1 MKFTKL
7 QWWLPKLLCLIAA
20 FAFWVYV
27 INEQNP
33 IVEETFQVP
42 IEVHNLD
49 RSLVATNL
57 PKTVKVKVKLNRKE
71 MINLRS
77 DKIKAY
83 IDLQGFSNGVYQH
96 IPVHA
101 SVPGSDPAVS
111 ISPEYIDVEIDTYAV
126 KTLPIT
132 VEFFGK
138 SPQNFGVKLDKVT
151 PEYITVA
158 GSSTSVA
165 KADRAVV
172 SVKIDGKKKDFSEY
186 DSINVLDQSGSTVTG
201 IDIMPTQVKVNVKVM
216 EAAKTEM
223 LNVKPQVI
231 GTPMKGYHV
240 GRISID
246 TPVVS
251 VRGPYSLFDEKS
263 SLSTESVDVSGAT
276 EDVTRTVSIETPDDT
291 TVSPSTVNVTVEIKK
306 E

>member
-33 IVEETFQVP
+33 IIEETFQVP
-42 IEVHNLD
+42 VEVHNLD

-57 PKTVKVKVKLNRKE
+57 PKTVKVKVRLNRKE
-71 MINLRS
+71 MISLRT

-83 IDLQGFSNGVYQH
+83 VDLQGLSDGIHKH
-96 IPVHA
+96 IPIHA

-111 ISPEYIDVEIDTYAV
+111 ISPDYIDIDIDTYAV
-126 KTLPIT
+126 KTLPVT

-138 SPQNFGVKLDKVT
+138 SPQNFSVKLDKAT

-158 GSSTSVA
+158 GSSTSVS

-172 SVKIDGKKKDFSEY
+172 SVKIDGKRKDFVEY
-186 DSINVLDQSGSTVTG
+186 DSVNVLDAEGSTVTG
-201 IDIMPTQVKVNVKVM
+201 IDVMPTQIKVNAEVT
-216 EAAKTEM
+216 EATKSGTM
-223 LNVKPQVI
+223 NVKPQI
-231 GTPMKGYHV
+231 TGSPMKGYRV

-246 TPVVS
+246 TPIVNVK
-251 VRGPYSLFDEKS
+251 GPYSLFDEKS
-263 SLSTESVDVSGAT
+263 SLPTESVDVSGASD
-276 EDVTRTVSIETPDDT
+276 DVTRTVLIEAPEDT
-291 TVSPSTVNVTVEIKK
+291 VVSPNAVNVTVEIKK